1 MNKKVI
7 KVMIGLVIVFLL
19 ACYILK
25 IFFPEQFVMVI
36 QNQVIASAGHY
47 VDEHLWL
54 HIILACITSFTTYF
68 LYTCAVTHKWC
79 INWKE
84 LIAILVVVGAVQGL
98 YELDTTLASGISL
111 VGFLVIPSI
120 SNANIRD
127 VAVVFSVHSIS
138 QILSTLIRSLPFLLT
153 DVNYA
158 TILLMTFECYFWL
171 LLFYFYFNYKRGN
184 KKDEV

>member
-7 KVMIGLVIVFLL
+7 KVMIGLVVVFLL
-19 ACYILK
+19 SCYILK

-36 QNQVIASAGHY
+36 QSKAITTVGHY
-47 VDEHLWL
+47 VDNNLWL
-54 HIILACITSFTTYF
+54 HIILACITSFLTYF

-84 LIAILVVVGAVQGL
+84 LIAILVFVGAVQGL
-98 YELDTTLASGISL
+98 YELDSTLASGISL
-111 VGFLVIPSI
+111 IAFLIIPAI
-120 SNANIRD
+120 SGANIRD
-127 VAVVFSVHSIS
+127 VAIVFSVHSIA
-138 QILSTLIRSLPFLLT
+138 QILSTLIRNLPFLLT

-158 TILLMTFECYFWL
+158 TIFLMMIEGYFWL

-184 KKDEV
+184 GK